1 MRANFL
7 IKVSS
12 CVAICFLNV
21 GFIKKNLPH
30 CLIYDE
36 LFFYLSNVD
45 AYYVSYAAMYEY
57 LNFFRRDVR
66 SAHLSHT
73 HRSKLIGAEIK
84 TGHLMQILMLAY
96 VQNLVRALIDE
107 FNAARYTSML

>member
-1 MRANFL
+1 MLDLSKKIFL
-7 IKVSS
+7 TASFTMS
-12 CVAICFLNV
+12 CSFTSVMLMPIMCHMLRCTNTS
-21 GFIKKNLPH
+21 I
-30 CLIYDE
+30 
-36 LFFYLSNVD
+36 
-45 AYYVSYAAMYEY
+45 
-57 LNFFRRDVR
+57 FFRRDVR

-84 TGHLMQILMLAY
+84 TGHLMQMLMLAY